1 MQKGGGVVNRGST
14 SHCMSASVCDFCH
27 PRLPINRRRANWT
40 LVIWRLLWSF
50 QLKPTLTRQFISHCD
65 IDFSNNHFIS
75 GRWGIPRTRP
85 WRSFDWSCWR
95 RIPAIFGCN
104 MIWNFDC
111 VKCRWHIV
119 TLWLLSGSGL
129 RLGLELPHD
138 NSFGAQSQCDLD
150 FAHTFLSV
158 SVSF

>member
-1 MQKGGGVVNRGST
+1 MQKGRGGCESWVNITLHVSLCLWLLPPKAAYKPGT
-14 SHCMSASVCDFCH
+14 SELNIGHLKVTLIISFK
-27 PRLPINRRRANWT
+27 ANFDKAIYFALWH
-40 LVIWRLLWSF
+40 WLL
-50 QLKPTLTRQFISHCD
+50 K
-65 IDFSNNHFIS
+65 NHFIS